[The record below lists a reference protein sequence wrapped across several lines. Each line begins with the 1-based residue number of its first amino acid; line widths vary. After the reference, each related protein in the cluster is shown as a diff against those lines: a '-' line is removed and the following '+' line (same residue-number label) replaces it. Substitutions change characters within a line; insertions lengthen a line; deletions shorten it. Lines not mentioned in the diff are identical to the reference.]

1 VTSLAPIL
9 EAFFTERLQ
18 RQRQASA
25 HTIAAYRD
33 TFRLLLG
40 FAEKQLRKPPSDLLL
55 AEIDASLVGSFL
67 DHLEKERGNGARTRN
82 ARLAAVR
89 SFFRF
94 TASREPAHAE
104 LIQRVLAIPQKRFNR
119 DLVSFLKITEVDA
132 LLAAPDRRTWLGRR
146 DHALLLVAVRT
157 GLRVS
162 ELTGLRVDDCVLGT
176 GAHVRCHGKGRK
188 ERCTPLGRDV
198 VAVLRDW
205 IKASGVMPSDFLF
218 PSRRG
223 GRLSTD
229 AVQRLLAKH
238 LAIAARSCA
247 TLGRKHV
254 TPHVL
259 RHTTAVHLLESGV
272 DRAVIALWLG
282 HEGVETTQ
290 IYLDADLAMKE
301 RALART
307 APPHVGRQ
315 RFRPKD
321 ALLAFLESL

>member
-9 EAFFTERLQ
+9 EAFFTDRLQ

-40 FAEKQLRKPPSDLLL
+40 FAEKQLGKPPSGLLL
-55 AEIDASLVGSFL
+55 ADVDASLVGAFL
-67 DHLEKERGNGARTRN
+67 DHLEQVRGNRARTRN
-82 ARLAAVR
+82 ARLAAIR

-94 TASREPAHAE
+94 AALREPTHAA
-104 LIQRVLAIPQKRFNR
+104 LIQRVLAIPQKRFDR
-119 DLVSFLKITEVDA
+119 DLVTFLTRPEVEA
-132 LLAAPDRRTWLGRR
+132 ILAVPDRQTWLGRR
-146 DHALLLVAVRT
+146 DHLLLLVAART
-157 GLRVS
+157 GLRAS
-162 ELTGLRVDDCVLGT
+162 ELTGLRVEDCT
-176 GAHVRCHGKGRK
+176 FDRGASVRCLGKGRK
-188 ERCTPLGRDV
+188 ERCTPLDRETG
-198 VAVLRDW
+198 AALRAW
-205 IKASGVMPSDFLF
+205 IKNGSLTPSSFVF

-229 AVQRLLAKH
+229 AFERLVAKH
-238 LAIAARSCA
+238 VATAAQTCT
-247 TLGRKHV
+247 TLQRKNV

-259 RHTTAVHLLESGV
+259 RHTTAVHLLEAGV

-282 HEGVETTQ
+282 HETVETTQ

-301 RALART
+301 RALSRT
-307 APPHVGRQ
+307 APPHVGRH

-321 ALLAFLESL
+321 SLLAFLESL

>member
-1 VTSLAPIL
+1 MTSLAPLL

-25 HTIAAYRD
+25 NTISAYRD
-33 TFRLLLG
+33 TFRLLVG
-40 FAEKQLRKPPSDLLL
+40 FTETQLSKQPSDLLL
-55 AEIDASLVGSFL
+55 ADLDAPLICGFL

-82 ARLAAVR
+82 ARLAAIR

-94 TASREPAHAE
+94 VALREPTHAA
-104 LIQRVLAIPQKRFNR
+104 LIQRVLAIPQKRFDR
-119 DLVSFLKITEVDA
+119 DLVAFLMRPEVDA
-132 LLAAPDRRTWLGRR
+132 LLAAPDRNTWLGRR
-146 DHALLLVAVRT
+146 DHVLLLVALRT

-162 ELTGLRVDDCVLGT
+162 ELTGLRVQDCVLDT

-188 ERCTPLGRDV
+188 ERCTPLDRAT
-198 VAVLRDW
+198 VAVLRVWVNDLGA
-205 IKASGVMPSDFLF
+205 ASSHVVF

-229 AVQRLLAKH
+229 AVERLLAKH
-238 LAIAARSCA
+238 VATAKCACTTIAS
-247 TLGRKHV
+247 KNV

-259 RHTTAVHLLESGV
+259 RHTTAVHLLEAGV
-272 DRAVIALWLG
+272 DRSVIALWLG

-307 APPHVGRQ
+307 APPYVGRQ
-315 RFRPKD
+315 RFRAKD
-321 ALLAFLESL
+321 SLLAFLESL